1 MPSAPG
7 WAGSL
12 HRVST
17 GGCAVCGLRTPRG
30 PLGGSDA
37 LAVEGPLLC
46 RWAWFVVLGVGA
58 RRVCKQV
65 SARGELKRLRC
76 QLLFVVAAAPFH
88 CDAMGAGLWAP
99 FALGQTWRAVRRR
112 GGGAFGREQ
121 GVLRAA
127 GHR

>member
-46 RWAWFVVLGVGA
+46 RWAWFAWGGLLCCGSRGDGPPGLTGIGCRDALAWRFLGPGPWCG
-58 RRVCKQV
+58 VCLRGPEGSACKFELEAKPRGV
-65 SARGELKRLRC
+65 S
-76 QLLFVVAAAPFH
+76 PP
-88 CDAMGAGLWAP
+88 W
-99 FALGQTWRAVRRR
+99 
-112 GGGAFGREQ
+112 
-121 GVLRAA
+121 
-127 GHR
+127 